1 MGKAVIDADF
11 FIKMTAYDTA
21 GKLFLQLMEDL
32 DLQPVMHQYVAE
44 VELKKIE
51 LVEKL
56 LEEHKIQMI
65 KYADYI
71 DTSSSKED
79 YQEYFLRAYER
90 MNRFDFPDGEDI
102 YTYHAQDESLGEI
115 RSIYM
120 AKIMGFPIFMS
131 DDRLAR
137 KLATEIFLPQKP
149 IEVKSLF
156 RALMDGKAK
165 GTSITLKQL
174 NPTISN
180 AFRNRRDLL
189 EQIRNTYG
197 T

>member
-21 GKLFLQLMEDL
+21 GELFLQLMEDL

-44 VELKKIE
+44 VELKNIE
-51 LVEKL
+51 LVQKL
-56 LEEHKIQMI
+56 VGKQKIQII

-71 DTSSSKED
+71 DVSSKED
-79 YQEYFLRAYER
+79 YREYFLRAYER
-90 MNRFDFPDGEDI
+90 MNRFDFPDEEDI

-149 IEVKSLF
+149 IEAKSLF
-156 RALMDGKAK
+156 RALMDVKEK

-180 AFRNRRDLL
+180 VFRNRRDLL
-189 EQIRNTYG
+189 EQIRNVYG
-197 T
+197 K

>member
-21 GKLFLQLMEDL
+21 GELFLQLMEDL
-32 DLQPVMHQYVAE
+32 GLQPVMHQYVAE
-44 VELKKIE
+44 VELKNIE
-51 LVEKL
+51 LVKKL
-56 LEEHKIQMI
+56 VGKQKIQII

-71 DTSSSKED
+71 DVLSNED
-79 YQEYFLRAYER
+79 YREYFLRAYER
-90 MNRFDFPDGEDI
+90 MNRFDFPDEEDI
-102 YTYHAQDESLGEI
+102 YTYYAQDESLGEI
-115 RSIYM
+115 RSVYM
-120 AKIMGFPIFMS
+120 AKTLGVPIFMS

-149 IEVKSLF
+149 IEAKSLF
-156 RALMDGKAK
+156 RALMDVKEK

-180 AFRNRRDLL
+180 VFRNRRDLL
-189 EQIRNTYG
+189 EQIRNVYG
-197 T
+197 K